1 MKIIDFESHFTTQE
15 FSEFLRNSRKEMPR
29 PKSRGY
35 SNIQD
40 KLLDLGEGRLRF
52 MDDAGVDMQVLS
64 HHGVQSMEAS
74 DGIEWSR
81 KANDELAEVVARYP
95 DRFIGLG
102 IVAPQSPDEAAKEL
116 ERAVKELGLKGLC
129 IQSHAR
135 DEYLDAGKYWIIFE
149 AAEKL
154 DVPIYL
160 HPAIPSKAILKP
172 YSDQGFY
179 LSGPVLGFAADLALH
194 TMRLIHSGLFDMY
207 PNLKIILGHMGEGL
221 PYWLPRLDFYW
232 TEPHVSEEPPIKK
245 KPSEYIRS
253 NFTITTSGLFF
264 QPALICAYMA
274 LGADKIAFA
283 VDYPHEDTEKA
294 LQFIKEA
301 PICESD
307 KHKICHLNAERL
319 FKI

>member
-1 MKIIDFESHFTTQE
+1 AKGDSGIH
-15 FSEFLRNSRKEMPR
+15 
-29 PKSRGY
+29 
-35 SNIQD
+35 D
-40 KLLDLGEGRLRF
+40 KLLDTGEGRLKF

-64 HHGVQSMEAS
+64 GHGVQSLESS
-74 DGIEWSR
+74 DGIEWSK
-81 KANDELAEVVARYP
+81 KANNKLSEVVEKHP
-95 DRFIGLG
+95 DRFIGLAS
-102 IVAPQSPDEAAKEL
+102 VAPQSPDEAVEEL

-135 DEYLDAGKYWIIFE
+135 DEYLDDRKYWPIFE
-149 AAEKL
+149 MAEKL

-172 YSDQGFY
+172 YADQGFY

-207 PNLKIILGHMGEGL
+207 PKLKIILGHMGEGL

-232 TEPHVSEEPPIKK
+232 TEPHVSEDLPIKK
-245 KPSEYIRS
+245 KPSEYIKT

-294 LQFIKEA
+294 LRFIKEA
-301 PICESD
+301 PICDSD
-307 KHKICHLNAERL
+307 REKICHLNAEKL
-319 FKI
+319 FKL